1 MGSGRHRYNTTTIYI
16 KSVMSISVQFLWQ
29 GAAPWDSLAINIGI
43 FDKKRL
49 SLLRKPKPQQSPSET
64 YIGQNFP
71 FHKFEMN
78 WSDLIDMVLLTQN
91 IITSL
96 SAEEV
101 VQCSLPCTKKNST
114 PVEAIPESECHQMPA
129 ALPSNSQAHK
139 RGLNSRQMVVDGEH
153 CEHAR
158 SSARPSSVVTLREN
172 NRPCR
177 S

>member
-1 MGSGRHRYNTTTIYI
+1 MARGSPLRQPCNQYWIFLE
-16 KSVMSISVQFLWQ
+16 ISSE
-29 GAAPWDSLAINIGI
+29 AKTPA
-43 FDKKRL
+43 
-49 SLLRKPKPQQSPSET
+49 KPLGSMYWSEL
-64 YIGQNFP
+64 P
-71 FHKFEMN
+71 FNQFEMN
-78 WSDLIDMVLLTQN
+78 QSDLIDMVLLSQN
-91 IITSL
+91 RISSL

-101 VQCSLPCTKKNST
+101 VQCSLPLYQKNST